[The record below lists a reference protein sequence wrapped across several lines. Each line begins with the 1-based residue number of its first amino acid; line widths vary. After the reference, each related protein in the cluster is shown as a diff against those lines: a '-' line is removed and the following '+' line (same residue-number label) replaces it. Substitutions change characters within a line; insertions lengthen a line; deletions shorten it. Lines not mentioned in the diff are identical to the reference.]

1 MTHFFSETLGLTP
14 SAFTLLRDL
23 IHDRTGIYF
32 ENGKQDLLADKLSPM
47 VIEAGFDSFLDYY
60 YLLKYD
66 TDVPEE
72 WGRLMNTITVQET
85 YFWRELD
92 QIRAL
97 IDVILPEYTKDHP
110 DQPIRI
116 WSAACATGE
125 EPLSMAMALKEH
137 GWFQRW
143 PLTIHASDASAAAL
157 EKARQGVY
165 WGRSFR
171 NLPPQ
176 LQARYFEEDP
186 GGQRV
191 SPSIHDRVI
200 WSKANIMVDEEI
212 RSLAQS
218 PFIFCRNVFIYFSK
232 TSIKKTV
239 ALFHRYMP
247 TPGYLF
253 TGASESLLTV
263 TRDFELEEIGG
274 AFVYVKR

>member
-32 ENGKQDLLADKLSPM
+32 EDEKQDILADKLSPR

-66 TDVPEE
+66 TDRPEE
-72 WGRLMNTITVQET
+72 WGRLMNAITVQET

-97 IDVILPEYTKDHP
+97 VDVILPEYIETHP
-110 DQPIRI
+110 GQPIRI

-125 EPLSMAMALKEH
+125 EPLTMAMALEEED
-137 GWFQRW
+137 WFEREL
-143 PLTIHASDASAAAL
+143 LTIHASDASAAAL
-157 EKARQGVY
+157 EKARGGVY
-165 WGRSFR
+165 RGRSFR

-176 LQARYFEEDP
+176 LKTRYFREDS
-186 GGQRV
+186 GGHRV
-191 SPSIHDRVI
+191 SPSLHDRI
-200 WSKANIMVDEEI
+200 RWHRANLMVEEEV
-212 RSLAQS
+212 RPMAES

-232 TSIKKTV
+232 KSIKRTV
-239 ALFHRYMP
+239 DLFHRHMP
-247 TPGYLF
+247 TPGFLF

>member
-1 MTHFFSETLGLTP
+1 MTNFFSEALGLTP

-23 IHDRTGIYF
+23 IHNRTGIYF
-32 ENGKQDLLADKLSPM
+32 EDGKQDILADKLSPR

-66 TDVPEE
+66 TDRPEE
-72 WGRLMNTITVQET
+72 WGRLMNAITVQET

-97 IDVILPEYTKDHP
+97 VNVILPEYTKGHP
-110 DQPIRI
+110 AQPIRI

-125 EPLSMAMALKEH
+125 EPLTLAMALEEG
-137 GWFQRW
+137 GWFQRRSV
-143 PLTIHASDASAAAL
+143 TIQASDASAAAL
-157 EKARQGVY
+157 EKAREGIY
-165 WGRSFR
+165 RGRAFR

-176 LQARYFEEDP
+176 LKTRYFEEGE

-191 SPSIHDRVI
+191 SPGLHDRI
-200 WSKANIMVDEEI
+200 RWHRANLMVEEEV
-212 RSLAQS
+212 RSMAES
-218 PFIFCRNVFIYFSK
+218 SFIFCRNVFIYFSK
-232 TSIKKTV
+232 ESIKKTV

>member
-1 MTHFFSETLGLTP
+1 MTHFFSETLGLMP

-23 IHDRTGIYF
+23 IHKRVGIYF
-32 ENGKQDLLADKLSPM
+32 EDGKQDILADKLSPR

-66 TDVPEE
+66 TDRPEE

-97 IDVILPEYTKDHP
+97 IDVILPEYIATYP
-110 DQPIRI
+110 GRPVRI

-125 EPLSMAMALKEH
+125 EPLSMAMALEEG
-137 GWFQRW
+137 GWFGRG
-143 PLTIHASDASAAAL
+143 PLTIQASDASAAAL
-157 EKARQGVY
+157 EKAGQGVY
-165 WGRSFR
+165 RDRSFR
-171 NLPPQ
+171 NLPPH
-176 LQARYFEEDP
+176 LKTRYFEEDP
-186 GGQRV
+186 GGHRV
-191 SPSIHDRVI
+191 SPMLHDRI
-200 WSKANIMVDEEI
+200 QWRRANLMVEDEV
-212 RSLAQS
+212 RSMAES

-232 TSIKKTV
+232 ESIKRTV
-239 ALFHRYMP
+239 DLFHRYMP

-274 AFVYVKR
+274 AFVYVKK

>member
-1 MTHFFSETLGLTP
+1 MTHFFSEALGLTP

-32 ENGKQDLLADKLSPM
+32 DEGKQDILADKLSPR

-66 TDVPEE
+66 TAGAEE

-97 IDVILPEYTKDHP
+97 VDVILPEYTEAHP
-110 DQPIRI
+110 GRPIRI
-116 WSAACATGE
+116 WSAVCATGE
-125 EPLSMAMALKEH
+125 EPISMAMALEEG
-137 GWFQRW
+137 GWFQRR
-143 PLTIHASDASAAAL
+143 PVAIHASDASAAAL

-165 WGRSFR
+165 RGRSFR

-176 LQARYFEEDP
+176 LRARYFEEEP
-186 GGQRV
+186 GGHRV
-191 SPSIHDRVI
+191 SPMLHDKIQWRR
-200 WSKANIMVDEEI
+200 ANLMVEDEI
-212 RSLAQS
+212 RSMAES

-232 TSIKKTV
+232 ESTKRTV
-239 ALFHRYMP
+239 ELFHRYMP
-247 TPGYLF
+247 TPGFLF
-253 TGASESLLTV
+253 TGASESLLTI